1 MLFASLGDDCTQQ
14 VYMTA
19 LWNSFETIFQQAEHD
34 IIVSCSINE

>member
-19 LWNSFETIFQQAEHD
+19 LWNSFETIIQQAEHD
-34 IIVSCSINE
+34 VIVSYLRNE